1 MIILDNGILLSS
13 NEARNAKIALS
24 NGENG
29 ILLPHKAVDKAAQ
42 ICRDIWYDAKSESAV
57 KCLISSKAKN
67 MICRPL
73 TDFDNEFIQAAC
85 NDQIIKMTQ
94 RGGNDS
100 PARKLLALLVNR
112 AIIATGHSIDRAEVD
127 AVFRKEKIIRYI
139 AIESGSNLVSQVAKI
154 TFDNKE
160 CKNVMLPAISIAKAS
175 DTLWTNGYI
184 IKYLGSEWY
193 NGGITLGEMRV
204 YATPYTRGAN
214 TTQAKKLVEKAIGM
228 KTWLVEEVVN
238 L

>member
-1 MIILDNGILLSS
+1 MIILDNGILISS

-42 ICRDIWYDAKSESAV
+42 VCSDIWYDAKSESAV
-57 KCLISSKAKN
+57 RCLIGSRAKN

-73 TDFDNEFIQAAC
+73 TDFDKEFVQAAC

-94 RGGNDS
+94 RGRNDS

-112 AIIATGHSIDRAEVD
+112 AVISTGHSMDRAEVD
-127 AVFRKEKIIRYI
+127 AVFRNEKIIKYI
-139 AIESGSNLVSQVAKI
+139 AIESGSTLVSQVARI

-160 CKNVMLPAISIAKAS
+160 CKNVMIPAISIAKAS
-175 DTLWTNGYI
+175 DTLWANGYI
-184 IKYLGSEWY
+184 IKYLRPERY
-193 NGGITLGEMRV
+193 NGGITLGEMGV
-204 YATPYTRGAN
+204 YATPYTRGAS

-228 KTWLVEEVVN
+228 KTWFVEEVVQD
-238 L
+238 